1 MSMGGLGPGLNRQVE
16 QMYLSKCFL
25 CEVRWW
31 LFVATLWRNVGC
43 KASVSFVGVLTRQFY
58 IRSLPSQPLGF
69 VYFLYFV
76 RVDRVRLF

>member
-16 QMYLSKCFL
+16 QTYLSKRFIW
-25 CEVRWW
+25 EVRWW
-31 LFVATLWRNVGC
+31 LFVATLWCNAGC
-43 KASVSFVGVLTRQFY
+43 KAYLSFVGVLTRQFY

-76 RVDRVRLF
+76 RVDRVCLF